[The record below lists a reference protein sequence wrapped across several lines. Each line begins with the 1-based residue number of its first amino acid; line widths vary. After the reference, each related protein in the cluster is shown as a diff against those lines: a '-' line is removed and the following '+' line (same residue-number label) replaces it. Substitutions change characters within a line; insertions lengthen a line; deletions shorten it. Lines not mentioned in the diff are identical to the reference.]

1 MEQNAPKKKGIL
13 QAYLNFNV
21 LYKILIGLV
30 IGAIAGVILAANGVT
45 AIPAWI
51 SMFGTIFTRLLKM
64 IIIPMIVGSLVVGA
78 SSVSPANVGKVGIR
92 VVVIYLITS
101 AFGVIIGLLMGNIFQ
116 PHAELAKVTEL
127 AADAAGKTADV
138 SVWKTISDIV
148 PTSVLSSL
156 VNETVLQVIFFA
168 LIFGLCL
175 SYMKNSEDLCLSYMK
190 NSEDERIRRISNT
203 MFDIF
208 DCLTEIMMKVVSGI
222 MQYAPIGV
230 AVLICEVF
238 AKNGAKVAGALVT
251 VTVACFLGYAIHV
264 VLVYGGLLKI
274 FRIKIGSF
282 FKEARTPFITA
293 FVTRSSNATLP
304 TTMTAAEN
312 LGVDKEVY
320 AFSLPLGATIN
331 MDGTAIY
338 QGVCAFFLVMSCFG
352 RGLTMGEMGMIV
364 LLATLASIGTAGVPG
379 AGAIM
384 LAMVMQGINLP
395 IAEGTVLAGA
405 YAMILGIDAI
415 LDMGRTALNVVG
427 DLTCTCC
434 IAKSTKFVKE
444 DSALL

>member
-1 MEQNAPKKKGIL
+1 MAKNEPKKGGIL
-13 QAYLNFNV
+13 RAYLNFNV

-30 IGAIAGVILAANGVT
+30 IGAIAGIILAATGVT
-45 AIPAWI
+45 ALPKWI

-92 VVVIYLITS
+92 VVIIYLITS
-101 AFGVIIGLLMGNIFQ
+101 ACGVIIGLVMGNIFQ

-127 AADAAGKTADV
+127 AANAAGKMPSDQT
-138 SVWKTISDIV
+138 VWDIIANII
-148 PTSVLSSL
+148 PTSVLTSL
-156 VNETVLQVIFFA
+156 VNETVLQVIFFS
-168 LIFGLCL
+168 LVFGLCL
-175 SYMKNSEDLCLSYMK
+175 SFMKVSD
-190 NSEDERIRRISNT
+190 DERIRTISTT
-203 MFDIF
+203 MYNIF
-208 DCLTEIMMKVVSGI
+208 DCLAEVMMKIVSGI

-238 AKNGAKVAGALVT
+238 AKNGAKVAGALLT
-251 VTVACFLGYAIHV
+251 VTIACFLGYAIHIIG
-264 VLVYGGLLKI
+264 VYGGLLAI
-274 FRIKIGSF
+274 FKIKIGTF

-293 FVTRSSNATLP
+293 FVTRSSNGTLP
-304 TTMTAAEN
+304 TTFAAAEN
-312 LGVDKEVY
+312 LGIDKEVY

-338 QGVCAFFLVMSCFG
+338 QGVCAFFLVMSTQG

-384 LAMVMQGINLP
+384 LAMVMSGIGFP
-395 IAEGTVLAGA
+395 IAEKTDLAGA
-405 YAMILGIDAI
+405 YAMILGIDAL
-415 LDMGRTALNVVG
+415 LDMGRTALNVTG
-427 DLTCTCC
+427 DLTCTAC
-434 IAKSTKFVKE
+434 IAKKLGFLRA
-444 DSALL
+444 DSVIK

>member
-30 IGAIAGVILAANGVT
+30 IGAIVGVILAANGVT
-45 AIPAWI
+45 SIPAWI

-92 VVVIYLITS
+92 VIIIYLITS

-138 SVWKTISDIV
+138 SVWKTISDII

-175 SYMKNSEDLCLSYMK
+175 SYMKNSED
-190 NSEDERIRRISNT
+190 ERIRRISNT

-208 DCLTEIMMKVVSGI
+208 DCLTEVMMKVVSGI

-274 FRIKIGSF
+274 FRIKIGTF

-352 RGLTMGEMGMIV
+352 RGLTIGEMGMIV

-395 IAEGTVLAGA
+395 IEAGSILAGA

-415 LDMGRTALNVVG
+415 LDMGRTALNVTG

-434 IAKSTKFVKE
+434 IAKQLGFLKA
-444 DSALL
+444 DSVLK

>member
-1 MEQNAPKKKGIL
+1 MSETPKKKGFF

-30 IGAIAGVILAANGVT
+30 VGAIAGIILAASGIT
-45 AIPAWI
+45 ALPAWL
-51 SMFGTIFTRLLKM
+51 SMLGTIFTRLLKM
-64 IIIPMIVGSLVVGA
+64 IIIPIIVGSLVVGA

-92 VVVIYLITS
+92 VVVIYLVTS
-101 AFGVIIGLLMGNIFQ
+101 AVGVAIGLLMGGIFKPQ
-116 PHAELAKVTEL
+116 AELAAVESL
-127 AADAAGKTADV
+127 AADAAGKVAETN
-138 SVWKTISDIV
+138 VWQVISDII

-156 VNETVLQVIFFA
+156 VNETVLQVIFFT
-168 LIFGLCL
+168 LVFGLCL
-175 SYMKNSEDLCLSYMK
+175 SFMKV
-190 NSEDERIRRISNT
+190 SEDERINRIAHT
-203 MFDIF
+203 MYDVF
-208 DCLTEIMMKVVSGI
+208 DCLSEIMMKIVAGI

-238 AKNGAKVAGALVT
+238 AKNGAKVAGALLT
-251 VTVACFLGYAIHV
+251 VTIACFLGYAIHI

-274 FRIKIGSF
+274 NKIKIGTF

-293 FVTRSSNATLP
+293 FVTRSSNGTLP
-304 TTMTAAEN
+304 TSFQAAEN
-312 LGVDKEVY
+312 LGISKDVY

-338 QGVCAFFLVMSCFG
+338 QGVCATFLVLSCYG
-352 RGLTMGEMGMIV
+352 RALTGGEIGMII

-384 LAMVMQGINLP
+384 LAMVMQGINMP
-395 IAEGTVLAGA
+395 IEPGTVLAGA

-415 LDMGRTALNVVG
+415 LDMGRTALNVTG
-427 DLTCTCC
+427 DLTCTAC
-434 IAKSTKFVKE
+434 IAKKLGYLKE
-444 DSALL
+444 DSVLK

>member
-1 MEQNAPKKKGIL
+1 MANNEPKKGGIL
-13 QAYLNFNV
+13 RAYLNVNV

-30 IGAIAGVILAANGVT
+30 IGAVAGIILAAKGVT
-45 AIPAWI
+45 ALPAWI

-64 IIIPMIVGSLVVGA
+64 IIIPIIVGSLVVGA
-78 SSVSPANVGKVGIR
+78 SSVSPANVGRVGIR
-92 VVVIYLITS
+92 VVIIYLATS
-101 AFGVIIGLLMGNIFQ
+101 ACGVIIGLVMGNIFQ
-116 PHAELAKVTEL
+116 PHAELAAV
-127 AADAAGKTADV
+127 
-138 SVWKTISDIV
+138 
-148 PTSVLSSL
+148 
-156 VNETVLQVIFFA
+156 VNETVLQVIFFS
-168 LIFGLCL
+168 LVFGLCL
-175 SYMKNSEDLCLSYMK
+175 SFMKV
-190 NSEDERIRRISNT
+190 SEDERIRTISTT
-203 MFDIF
+203 MYNVF
-208 DCLTEIMMKVVSGI
+208 DCLAEIMMKIVAGI

-238 AKNGAKVAGALVT
+238 AKNGAKVAGALLT
-251 VTVACFLGYAIHV
+251 VTIACFLGYLIHIV
-264 VLVYGGLLKI
+264 AVYGGLLAI
-274 FRIKIGSF
+274 FRIKLGAF

-293 FVTRSSNATLP
+293 FVTRSSNGTLP
-304 TTMTAAEN
+304 TTFAAAEN

-338 QGVCAFFLVMSCFG
+338 QGVCAFFLVMSTQG

-384 LAMVMQGINLP
+384 LAMVMQGIDLP
-395 IAEGTVLAGA
+395 IEAGTTLAGA

-415 LDMGRTALNVVG
+415 LDMGRTALNVTG

-434 IAKSTKFVKE
+434 IAKKLGFLKA
-444 DSALL
+444 DSVLK

>member
-1 MEQNAPKKKGIL
+1 MEKKSFFKK
-13 QAYLNFNV
+13 YLEFNV

-30 IGAIAGVILAANGVT
+30 IGAVAGVILASAGIT
-45 AIPAWI
+45 SLPAWI
-51 SMFGTIFTRLLKM
+51 SMLGTVFTRLLKM

-92 VVVIYLITS
+92 VVIIYLITS
-101 AFGVIIGLLMGNIFQ
+101 AFGVIIGLVMGNVFR
-116 PHAELAKVTEL
+116 PHAELAAVTEL
-127 AADAAGKTADV
+127 AADAAGKTAETN
-138 SVWKTISDIV
+138 VWEVISNIV
-148 PTSVLSSL
+148 PTSVLTSL

-168 LIFGLCL
+168 LLFGLCL
-175 SYMKNSEDLCLSYMK
+175 SFMKV
-190 NSEDERIRRISNT
+190 SEDERIRRISCT
-203 MFDIF
+203 TYDIF
-208 DCLTEIMMKVVSGI
+208 DCLAEIMMKIVAGI

-238 AKNGAKVAGALVT
+238 AKNGAKVAGALLT
-251 VTVACFLGYAIHV
+251 VTIACFLGYAIHV
-264 VLVYGGLLKI
+264 VFVYGGLLKLC
-274 FRIKIGSF
+274 RIRIAPF

-293 FVTRSSNATLP
+293 FVTRSSNGTLP
-304 TTMTAAEN
+304 TTMAAAEH

-338 QGVCAFFLVMSCFG
+338 QGVCAFFLVMSVYG
-352 RGLTMGEMGMIV
+352 RGLTFGEMGMIV

-384 LAMVMQGINLP
+384 LAMVMQGIDLP
-395 IAEGTVLAGA
+395 IEAGTALAGA

-415 LDMGRTALNVVG
+415 LDMGRTALNVTG

-434 IAKSTKFVKE
+434 VAKKLGFIKKDAVIK
-444 DSALL
+444 

>member
-1 MEQNAPKKKGIL
+1 MEKKKSL
-13 QAYLNFNV
+13 MKAYLDFNV

-30 IGAIAGVILAANGVT
+30 IGAIVGVILASSGIT
-45 AIPAWI
+45 SLPAWI

-78 SSVSPANVGKVGIR
+78 SSVSPANVGKIGIR
-92 VVVIYLITS
+92 VVIIYLITS
-101 AFGVIIGLLMGNIFQ
+101 AIGVTIGLIMANIFQ
-116 PHAELAKVTEL
+116 PHAALATVEAL
-127 AADAAGKTADV
+127 AAEAAGKTAKTDV
-138 SVWKTISDIV
+138 WSVIYNII
-148 PTSVLSSL
+148 PTSVLTSL
-156 VNETVLQVIFFA
+156 VNETVLQVIFFS

-175 SYMKNSEDLCLSYMK
+175 SFLKISKN
-190 NSEDERIRRISNT
+190 ERIAAAANT
-203 MFDIF
+203 TYQVF
-208 DCLTEIMMKVVSGI
+208 DCLTEVMMMVVRGI

-230 AVLICEVF
+230 AVLIAEVF

-251 VTVACFLGYAIHV
+251 VTVACFIGYALHIII
-264 VLVYGGLLKI
+264 VYGGLLKI
-274 FRIKIGSF
+274 YGIKIAPF

-293 FVTRSSNATLP
+293 FVTRSSNGTLP

-312 LGVDKEVY
+312 LGLDKEVY

-338 QGVCAFFLVMSCFG
+338 QGVCAFFLVMSTYG
-352 RGLTMGEMGMIV
+352 RGLAFGEMGMIV

-395 IAEGTVLAGA
+395 IEPGTVLAGA

-415 LDMGRTALNVVG
+415 LDMGRTALNVTG
-427 DLTCTCC
+427 DLTCTTC
-434 IAKSTKFVKE
+434 IAKKMGFLSKE
-444 DSALL
+444 SVLLKK

>member
-1 MEQNAPKKKGIL
+1 MENNPPKKGGIFR
-13 QAYLNFNV
+13 AYLNFNV

-30 IGAIAGVILAANGVT
+30 VGAIAGVILAASGVT
-45 AIPAWI
+45 ALPPWI
-51 SMFGTIFTRLLKM
+51 SVLGTIFTRLLKM

-78 SSVSPANVGKVGIR
+78 SSVSPATVGKVGIR
-92 VVVIYLITS
+92 IILIYLATS
-101 AFGVIIGLLMGNIFQ
+101 ACGVIIGLLMGNIFQ
-116 PHAELAKVTEL
+116 PHAELAAL
-127 AADAAGKTADV
+127 ASDAAGKIADT
-138 SVWKTISDIV
+138 SVWDVIANII
-148 PTSVLSSL
+148 PTSILSAL
-156 VNETVLQVIFFA
+156 VNETVLQVIFFS
-168 LIFGLCL
+168 LVFGLTL
-175 SYMKNSEDLCLSYMK
+175 SYMKV
-190 NSEDERIRRISNT
+190 SEDERVRTIAAT
-203 MFDIF
+203 MYNWF
-208 DCLTEIMMKVVSGI
+208 DCLAEAMIRVVGGI

-238 AKNGAKVAGALVT
+238 AKNGAKVAGALLV

-264 VLVYGGLLKI
+264 VLIYGGLLKAYG
-274 FRIKIGSF
+274 IKIGTF

-304 TTMTAAEN
+304 TTMRAAEN

-338 QGVCAFFLVMSCFG
+338 QGVCAFFLVMTCFG
-352 RGLTMGEMGMIV
+352 RGLTFGEMAMIV

-415 LDMGRTALNVVG
+415 LDMGRTALNVFG

-434 IAKSTKFVKE
+434 VAKRLKYLKE
-444 DSALL
+444 DSVIR

>member
-1 MEQNAPKKKGIL
+1 MNEKAPKRGGIL
-13 QAYLNFNV
+13 RAYLNFNV

-30 IGAIAGVILAANGVT
+30 TGAVVGIILAACGVT
-45 AIPAWI
+45 ALPAWI

-78 SSVSPANVGKVGIR
+78 SSVSPVNVGKVGIR
-92 VVVIYLITS
+92 IVVIYLITS
-101 AFGVIIGLLMGNIFQ
+101 AVGVIIGLAMANIFQ
-116 PHAELAKVTEL
+116 PHAELAAVTEL
-127 AADAAGKTADV
+127 AAEAEGKIADT
-138 SVWKTISDIV
+138 SVWTVIAEII
-148 PTSVLSSL
+148 PTSILSAL
-156 VNETVLQVIFFA
+156 VNETVLQVIFFS
-168 LIFGLCL
+168 LLFGLSL
-175 SYMKNSEDLCLSYMK
+175 SFLRASEDQRLKTIADTTY
-190 NSEDERIRRISNT
+190 NV
-203 MFDIF
+203 F
-208 DCLTEIMMKVVSGI
+208 DCLAEIMLRIVAGI

-238 AKNGAKVAGALVT
+238 AKNGAKVAGSLLIVLI
-251 VTVACFLGYAIHV
+251 ACFLGYAIHI

-274 FRIKIGSF
+274 FKIKISTF

-293 FVTRSSNATLP
+293 FVTRSSNGTLP
-304 TTMTAAEN
+304 TTMRAAEN
-312 LGVDKEVY
+312 LGIDKEVY

-352 RGLTMGEMGMIV
+352 RALTFGEMGMIV

-395 IAEGTVLAGA
+395 IEAGTVLAGA
-405 YAMILGIDAI
+405 YAMILGIDAL
-415 LDMGRTALNVVG
+415 LDMGRTALNVTG
-427 DLTCTCC
+427 DLTCTAC
-434 IAKSTKFVKE
+434 IAKSLGFIKD
-444 DSALL
+444 DSPIK